1 MKNILAIYK
10 VKGPTSHDIINQLR
24 RVTGIK
30 KIGHAGTLDP
40 LATGVLVVAI
50 GREATKQLD
59 RIVNSKK
66 EYLATIKL
74 GEESTTDDA
83 EGEKEQF
90 EVNAKPQREE
100 VEDTLKLFIGQ
111 IKQIPPQFSA
121 IKVEGQTAYKLA
133 RSGHKVLLKPR
144 PVEIKEIELIKYQWP
159 LMKMRVVS
167 GKGVYIRALARDIGQ
182 QLGCGAYLAQLERT
196 RVGDF
201 TLDQALTIDQFA
213 SAWQKSYN

>member
-83 EGEKEQF
+83 EGAKKEI
-90 EVNAKPQREE
+90 EIKSEPPRIEIERV
-100 VEDTLKLFIGQ
+100 LKNYIGIIEQ
-111 IKQIPPQFSA
+111 VPPLFSA
-121 IKVEGQTAYKLA
+121 VKVKGRSAYKYA
-133 RSGHKVLLKPR
+133 RSGQAVDLPTKT
-144 PVEIKEIELIKYQWP
+144 VEVKSIELLAYDWP
-159 LMKMRVVS
+159 VLKLKVVC
-167 GKGVYIRALARDIGQ
+167 GKGVYIRSIARDLGR
-182 QLGCGAYLAQLERT
+182 QLNCGGHLIDLERT

-201 TLDQALTIDQFA
+201 TLDQALTVSQFA
-213 SAWQKSYN
+213 NAWQKSYN